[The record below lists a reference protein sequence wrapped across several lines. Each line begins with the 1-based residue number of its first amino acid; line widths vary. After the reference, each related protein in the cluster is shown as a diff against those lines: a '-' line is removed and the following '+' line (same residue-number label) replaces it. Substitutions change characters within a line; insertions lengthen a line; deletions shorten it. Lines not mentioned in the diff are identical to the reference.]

1 MMAVV
6 LVGLLPLLLVGWLV
20 VLVRKPV
27 SFTNDRYYFSISVL
41 LVGRSF
47 VRFLFLINNNN
58 TAKLI
63 LRYSLAFLCRLKHTH
78 R

>member
-6 LVGLLPLLLVGWLV
+6 LVGLLLPLLLVGWLV

-41 LVGRSF
+41 LVVGS
-47 VRFLFLINNNN
+47 VG
-58 TAKLI
+58 
-63 LRYSLAFLCRLKHTH
+63 
-78 R
+78 

>member
-6 LVGLLPLLLVGWLV
+6 LVELLLLLVGWLV

-41 LVGRSF
+41 LVGRSVDRSF
-47 VRFLFLINNNN
+47 FIFN
-58 TAKLI
+58 
-63 LRYSLAFLCRLKHTH
+63 
-78 R
+78 